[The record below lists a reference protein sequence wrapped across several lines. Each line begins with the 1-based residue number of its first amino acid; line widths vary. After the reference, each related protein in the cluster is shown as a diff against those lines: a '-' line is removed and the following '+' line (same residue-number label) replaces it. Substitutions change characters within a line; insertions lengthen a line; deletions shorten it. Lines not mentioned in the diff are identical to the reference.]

1 MTLNKMH
8 GLGVIFTMLVVVLIV
23 SPSTINNMYNNIL
36 GRVGLIALIIFFAM
50 HNVTLGLLTALCVIV
65 ATNMSMVEGFDTA
78 SIGTG
83 QNIDPSLLGTGQNIS
98 NIKAQLQAAQ
108 ANQSATTSSS
118 TTAPT
123 TSTTSST
130 SPTTS
135 TTSST
140 SPTTATT
147 SSTSPTTATPA
158 PTTTATPA
166 PTTTA
171 TPAPTTTSTTATP
184 APTTSTT
191 SPSTNSS
198 TTSSTPSTSSSTYTM
213 PSFTTSLKKRINNG
227 ATTGSNTTGST
238 TTGTN
243 SSNGV
248 DRQSVQ
254 QALQSTSSN
263 SMPVNKGMFR
273 SDEVAPSSKESFGCM
288 GAPY

>member
-1 MTLNKMH
+1 MTLNKIH
-8 GLGVIFTMLVVVLIV
+8 GLGLIFTMLVVVLIV

-50 HNVTLGLLTALCVIV
+50 HNVTLGLLVALCVIV
-65 ATNMSMVEGFDTA
+65 ASNMSMVEGFDTA

-118 TTAPT
+118 SSTPAPSTTATATPTNTSSTNTSST
-123 TSTTSST
+123 TSTTPTTTSSTTSTTPTTTTSTTPTTTSTSSTSST
-130 SPTTS
+130 SP
-135 TTSST
+135 
-140 SPTTATT
+140 
-147 SSTSPTTATPA
+147 
-158 PTTTATPA
+158 
-166 PTTTA
+166 
-171 TPAPTTTSTTATP
+171 
-184 APTTSTT
+184 
-191 SPSTNSS
+191 
-198 TTSSTPSTSSSTYTM
+198 STYTM
-213 PSFTTSLKKRINNG
+213 PSFTTTLTKRLNNG
-227 ATTGSNTTGST
+227 T
-238 TTGTN
+238 TTGTT

>member
-50 HNVTLGLLTALCVIV
+50 HNVTLGLLAALCVIV
-65 ATNMSMVEGFDTA
+65 ASNMSMVEGFDTA

-118 TTAPT
+118 TTSPTTSTTATPAPT

-135 TTSST
+135 TT
-140 SPTTATT
+140 A
-147 SSTSPTTATPA
+147 
-158 PTTTATPA
+158 
-166 PTTTA
+166 
-171 TPAPTTTSTTATP
+171 
-184 APTTSTT
+184 TTSTT
-191 SPSTNSS
+191 STTPSTNSS
-198 TTSSTPSTSSSTYTM
+198 TNSSTPSTSSSTYTM
-213 PSFTTSLKKRINNG
+213 PSFTT
-227 ATTGSNTTGST
+227 T
-238 TTGTN
+238 
-243 SSNGV
+243 
-248 DRQSVQ
+248 
-254 QALQSTSSN
+254 
-263 SMPVNKGMFR
+263 
-273 SDEVAPSSKESFGCM
+273 
-288 GAPY
+288 

>member
-65 ATNMSMVEGFDTA
+65 ASNMSMVEGFDTA

-118 TTAPT
+118 
-123 TSTTSST
+123 SST
-130 SPTTS
+130 PAPS
-135 TTSST
+135 
-140 SPTTATT
+140 TTAT
-147 SSTSPTTATPA
+147 AT
-158 PTTTATPA
+158 
-166 PTTTA
+166 
-171 TPAPTTTSTTATP
+171 PTTTSTTV
-184 APTTSTT
+184 PTTSTPTTT
-191 SPSTNSS
+191 STTPT
-198 TTSSTPSTSSSTYTM
+198 TTSSTSSTSPSTYTM
-213 PSFTTSLKKRINNG
+213 PSFTTTLTKRLNNGTSTG
-227 ATTGSNTTGST
+227 ATTGT